1 MGVKPYDTLTTV
13 QDEATLCA
21 CTPGAG
27 LKPRSEVNSNLSTA
41 GGISAAAGVGGD
53 SDWGLKQWSE
63 DVPVSPGDG
72 CDCGCGLKAPFE
84 VDGNLS
90 TSEDVSGPPGVGS
103 CRCGR
108 KALCE
113 VDGNLSTSENMSG
126 PSGVGSCRCGLKA
139 PCEVDGN
146 LSTSEDMSGPQGVGS
161 CGCGLKAPCEV
172 DVSLSTS
179 GDVSGPQGVGCALT

>member
-1 MGVKPYDTLTTV
+1 MGVCHRPLLAALWPKGKSSGSLEPGAELAVGVKPYDTLTTV

-41 GGISAAAGVGGD
+41 GGVSAAAGVGAD
-53 SDWGLKQWSE
+53 SDWGLKQWLGLGGNLSTSE

-72 CDCGCGLKAPFE
+72 CDCGCGRKAPCK

-90 TSEDVSGPPGVGS
+90 TSEDVSGPQGVGS

-108 KALCE
+108 KAPYE
-113 VDGNLSTSENMSG
+113 VD
-126 PSGVGSCRCGLKA
+126 
-139 PCEVDGN
+139 
-146 LSTSEDMSGPQGVGS
+146 
-161 CGCGLKAPCEV
+161 
-172 DVSLSTS
+172 
-179 GDVSGPQGVGCALT
+179 

>member
-27 LKPRSEVNSNLSTA
+27 LKPRSEVNSNLST
-41 GGISAAAGVGGD
+41 GVGAD
-53 SDWGLKQWSE
+53 SDWSLKQWLGLGGNLSTSE
-63 DVPVSPGDG
+63 DDG

-90 TSEDVSGPPGVGS
+90 TSED
-103 CRCGR
+103 
-108 KALCE
+108 
-113 VDGNLSTSENMSG
+113 
-126 PSGVGSCRCGLKA
+126 
-139 PCEVDGN
+139 
-146 LSTSEDMSGPQGVGS
+146 MSGPQGVGS
-161 CGCGLKAPCEV
+161 CRCGRKAPCEV